1 MEVKGVG
8 SYTKTQEGLYVL
20 DQEQGVGA
28 APSADSEVVFHY
40 TAYNEN
46 GGRIDSSYRQGQPV
60 RGRMGINAMIP
71 GFELGIA
78 TMRVGGRRRIVVPPE
93 LGPPV
98 GPSTFFSARQFEV
111 FDVELVAVRR
121 CTRRTILF
129 YSDEQ
134 VRLRV
139 PEVHVGRRE
148 CLTHS
153 LARSLARSLTH
164 AVHGRPLTGPDRRS
178 PGRVL

>member
-1 MEVKGVG
+1 MLLTTTACALPRSHAFHDGVVGDERQVDVKGID
-8 SYTKTQEGLYVL
+8 SYTKTQDGLYL
-20 DQEQGVGA
+20 MDQVQGAGPM
-28 APSADSEVVFHY
+28 PSSDSEVVFHY

-71 GFELGIA
+71 GFELGIS
-78 TMRVGGRRRIVVPPE
+78 TMRVGGRRRIIVPPE

-111 FDVELVAVRR
+111 FDVELLAVRS

-134 VRLRV
+134 
-139 PEVHVGRRE
+139 
-148 CLTHS
+148 CT
-153 LARSLARSLTH
+153 
-164 AVHGRPLTGPDRRS
+164 D
-178 PGRVL
+178 VLE

>member
-1 MEVKGVG
+1 MLLTTTACALPRSHAFHDGVVGDERQVDVKGID
-8 SYTKTQEGLYVL
+8 SYTKTQDGLYL
-20 DQEQGVGA
+20 MDQVQGDGPM
-28 APSADSEVVFHY
+28 PSSDSEVVFHY

-71 GFELGIA
+71 GFELGIS
-78 TMRVGGRRRIVVPPE
+78 TMRVGGRRRIIVPPE

-111 FDVELVAVRR
+111 FDVELLAVRS

-134 VRLRV
+134 
-139 PEVHVGRRE
+139 
-148 CLTHS
+148 CT
-153 LARSLARSLTH
+153 
-164 AVHGRPLTGPDRRS
+164 D
-178 PGRVL
+178 VLE

>member
-1 MEVKGVG
+1 MPVVSGACSHVFDDQGLFSAPFSCFPRRCCWRQVDVKGID
-8 SYTKTQEGLYVL
+8 SYTKRQDGLYL
-20 DQEQGVGA
+20 MDQVQGGGPM
-28 APSADSEVVFHY
+28 PSSDSEVVFHY

-71 GFELGIA
+71 GFELGIS
-78 TMRVGGRRRIVVPPE
+78 TMRVGGRRRIIVPPE

-111 FDVELVAVRR
+111 FDVELLAVRS

-134 VRLRV
+134 
-139 PEVHVGRRE
+139 
-148 CLTHS
+148 CT
-153 LARSLARSLTH
+153 
-164 AVHGRPLTGPDRRS
+164 D
-178 PGRVL
+178 VLE